1 MYLAVKD
8 NKLEQIRILLNNKQ
22 NELYRNQQEL
32 YKNKK
37 QNDLLN
43 CVLDDYNKYRNYIVK
58 DKQEQLNVLE
68 YTLKYI
74 QHMQKNINITQ
85 TTLNESNH
93 QQNQILNQI
102 SLIKDEISKI
112 VE

>member
-8 NKLEQIRILLNNKQ
+8 NKLEKIRLLLNNKQ
-22 NELYRNQQEL
+22 NELYRNQKEL

-43 CVLDDYNKYRNYIVK
+43 CVLDDYIKYRNYIVK
-58 DKQEQLNVLE
+58 NKQEQLYMLE

-74 QHMQKNINITQ
+74 KHMQRKINITQ
-85 TTLNESNH
+85 TTLNESN
-93 QQNQILNQI
+93 QQQRDILNEI
-102 SLIKDEISKI
+102 ENIKEEISKM
-112 VE
+112 VD